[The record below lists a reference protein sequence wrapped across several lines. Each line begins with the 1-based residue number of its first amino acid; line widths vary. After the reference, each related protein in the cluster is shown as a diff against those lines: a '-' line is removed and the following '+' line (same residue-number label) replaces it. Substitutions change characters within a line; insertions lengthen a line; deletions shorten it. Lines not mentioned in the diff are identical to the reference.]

1 MRNKKNKN
9 HIMNRLSKL
18 FLSIACSMAFLPCY
32 AVNRENRAI
41 TVLNEQDGFC
51 TIKPIDGMRVNP
63 ATMPNLTQKENA
75 MLQELTDRMAL
86 KNLVDT
92 FSNLADMKDVE
103 AQVLLFTDSAEVV
116 SYHGIQETSRLK
128 GRKVLA
134 ERFGAFLDRFDV
146 VYHINGQQVV
156 KLDGDKAT
164 GIAYC
169 QVVLIDMENGRK
181 IMTTQGVRYEDEY
194 VRQEGKWLISKRT
207 SHFEWSDIKE
217 SEQQ

>member
-1 MRNKKNKN
+1 MKKILFIIMLMASSMLTAIAQDKN
-9 HIMNRLSKL
+9 S
-18 FLSIACSMAFLPCY
+18 
-32 AVNRENRAI
+32 
-41 TVLNEQDGFC
+41 
-51 TIKPIDGMRVNP
+51 
-63 ATMPNLTQKENA
+63 TQ
-75 MLQELTDRMAL
+75 QELADRMAL

-92 FSNLADMKDVE
+92 FSNLADTKEVD
-103 AQVLLFTDSAEVV
+103 AQVQLFTDSAEVV
-116 SYHGIQETSRLK
+116 SYHGTQETSRLK
-128 GRKVLA
+128 GRKELA

-169 QVVLIDMENGRK
+169 QVVLIGMENDRK

-194 VRQEGKWLISKRT
+194 VRQDGKWLISKRT

-217 SEQQ
+217 LQQK